1 MLNNLFMSLFTVGLI
16 VAVILSTFKR
26 KATSSK
32 NKKIAW
38 ISVAVAFVLAVTT
51 MPPSQEKAGE
61 KPEPTP
67 TITKTITPKP
77 NIDPWTQWN
86 RFNVN
91 WAEYS
96 LDFEKLLL
104 EKFAA
109 KDCIGLQAVSAA
121 LFLDNEDHIVEY
133 GHDNINMISFV
144 NYLSRQAKC
153 YR

>member
-1 MLNNLFMSLFTVGLI
+1 MSLFTVGLI

-26 KATSSK
+26 KTTSSK

-77 NIDPWTQWN
+77 NIDP
-86 RFNVN
+86 
-91 WAEYS
+91 
-96 LDFEKLLL
+96 LDSWKKIRL
-104 EKFAA
+104 
-109 KDCIGLQAVSAA
+109 IGQS
-121 LFLDNEDHIVEY
+121 
-133 GHDNINMISFV
+133 
-144 NYLSRQAKC
+144 
-153 YR
+153 

>member
-26 KATSSK
+26 KTTSSK

-61 KPEPTP
+61 KPKPTP

-77 NIDPWTQWN
+77 SIDPWTQWN
-86 RFNVN
+86 KFNVN
-91 WAEYS
+91 WEEYS
-96 LDFEKLLL
+96 LGFEKLLL
-104 EKFAA
+104 EKFES
-109 KDCIGLQAVSAA
+109 KDCQGMQGAFDA
-121 LFLDNEDHIVEY
+121 LVVDNKDHAQVY
-133 GHDNINMISFV
+133 GHNNVNMIF
-144 NYLSRQAKC
+144 RAI
-153 YR
+153 